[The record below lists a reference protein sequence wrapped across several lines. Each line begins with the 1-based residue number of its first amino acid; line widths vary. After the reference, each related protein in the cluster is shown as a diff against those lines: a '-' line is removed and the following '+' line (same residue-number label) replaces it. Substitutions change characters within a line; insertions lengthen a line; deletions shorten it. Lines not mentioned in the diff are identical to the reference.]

1 MTPGHGRPAA
11 PARRPRCGEP
21 ARRAAQTAAAP
32 AVAALL
38 LCAFALHACAAHAAQ
53 PAQRVTP
60 RSPAQWDR
68 LAREIF
74 AELVAIDSTHE
85 SGSTRAAEALAARFR
100 AAGLPADDIAVVG
113 PQPDKMNIVVR
124 LRARGAGAR
133 KAVLFNGHLD
143 VVEASRATWSV
154 EPFRLTEQGG
164 YFYGRGTE
172 DMKDELAI
180 LATNLIRLHAEG
192 FRPARDLVLAFGTD
206 EEAGGTHNGAE
217 WLLARHRELVD
228 AALVINADVIGGGRN
243 VHGERVRN
251 ELQTAEKVYAT
262 YTLSTRGAGGHS
274 SMPTPDNAIYRLA
287 AALARVD
294 AYRFPLRL
302 SDTTRRYLEV
312 LARRATGQRAADLA
326 AVLATPPDAAAEE
339 RLRDVPFLNATL
351 RTTCTA
357 TQLQAGQSES
367 ALPMRAQAT
376 LQCRLLPDE
385 KAGDFVATLGRIVA
399 DPQVEIEVAFAP
411 VDSPATPLDPKVL
424 AVVERITGEMWPG
437 VPVVPCMSVQGS
449 DSVYFRG
456 VGLPTYGVSGV
467 FVDEDD
473 MRLHGRD
480 ERIGVVQ
487 FYEGLEFGYR
497 LMKAL
502 ASGN

>member
-1 MTPGHGRPAA
+1 MRSVGMAA
-11 PARRPRCGEP
+11 
-21 ARRAAQTAAAP
+21 

-38 LCAFALHACAAHAAQ
+38 LCPFAAPAAPPAPAA
-53 PAQRVTP
+53 TP

-68 LAREIF
+68 LAHDIF

-85 SGSTRAAEALAARFR
+85 SGSAQAAEALAARFR
-100 AAGLPADDIAVVG
+100 AAGFPGSDIAIVG

-124 LRARGAGAR
+124 LHARAAAGR
-133 KAVLFNGHLD
+133 KPVLFNGHLD
-143 VVEASRATWSV
+143 VVEASRASWSV
-154 EPFRLTEQGG
+154 EPFRLTEQDG

-172 DMKDELAI
+172 DMKDEVAI

-192 FRPARDLVLAFGTD
+192 FRPARDVVLAFGTD
-206 EEAGGTHNGAE
+206 EEAGGTRNGAE

-228 AALVINADVIGGGRN
+228 AGLVINADVIGGCRS

-251 ELQTAEKVYAT
+251 ELETAEKVYAT
-262 YTLSTRGAGGHS
+262 YTLTTRGQGGHS
-274 SMPTPDNAIYRLA
+274 SMPTRDNAIYRLA

-302 SDTTRRYLEV
+302 SDTTRRYLEA

-326 AVLATPPDAAAEE
+326 AVLATPPDPGAEE
-339 RLRDVPFLNATL
+339 RLRDVPFINAAL

-385 KAGDFVATLGRIVA
+385 KPDEWVATLRRVVA
-399 DPQVEIEVAFAP
+399 DPKVEVEVAFAP
-411 VDSPATPLDPKVL
+411 VESPATPLDPAVL
-424 AVVERITGEMWPG
+424 AVVERVTGEMWPG
-437 VPVVPCMSVQGS
+437 VPVVPMMSVLAS

-456 VGLPTYGVSGV
+456 AGLPTYGVSGV
-467 FVDEDD
+467 CVEEDD

-480 ERIGVVQ
+480 ERIGVRQ

-497 LMKAL
+497 LIRAL
-502 ASGN
+502 AGGS